1 MRKIFYLLLVFVLV
15 LFACSAGCTSSTTRS
30 SDASTPKEYVP
41 VMGTHA
47 TQVSTPVPTQTSLA
61 SDFKYSVGDVL
72 ADEDPGHQQVGWII
86 LDYRSATDE
95 YLTKLIYRNS
105 TEETWKVVPGEN
117 ATWSDR
123 VSFHESLAS
132 WTYHIDQENVKIIW
146 STPTPTATPVPTV
159 TPIRL
164 YWKFSLGDV
173 VSSSSNTN
181 SNTAW
186 VIVDYKDMTDEYYIR
201 TISRT
206 SSNEPWG
213 KVSNADP
220 PKWSGRVTINK
231 QYPYCIGH
239 VDVPSAWRTT
249 SNPTATPVST
259 TSNQDKELT
268 SAVTS
273 SRVSVGLLLMAVSR
287 DYDQG
292 DYYSMKSDGEKL
304 EQTAQTDYNKIS
316 KYRVSSDSQRLKT
329 SYLSALNNAKNIGK
343 YYKMAAS
350 EYIKGNDDK
359 GDDYLDTAIWD
370 YNPKYMVDL
379 GVVIQ
384 EMGR

>member
-1 MRKIFYLLLVFVLV
+1 MRKIFCLLLVFVLI

-72 ADEDPGHQQVGWII
+72 ADKDPGHQQAGWII

-95 YLTKLIYRNS
+95 YLVKFIYRN
-105 TEETWKVVPGEN
+105 TNEETWKVVPGED
-117 ATWSDR
+117 AIWWDR
-123 VSFHESLAS
+123 ISFHDSDDS
-132 WTYHIDQENVKIIW
+132 WYHIDRENVKIIW
-146 STPTPTATPVPTV
+146 STPTPTATPVPT
-159 TPIRL
+159 IS
-164 YWKFSLGDV
+164 YQ
-173 VSSSSNTN
+173 
-181 SNTAW
+181 
-186 VIVDYKDMTDEYYIR
+186 DE
-201 TISRT
+201 
-206 SSNEPWG
+206 
-213 KVSNADP
+213 
-220 PKWSGRVTINK
+220 
-231 QYPYCIGH
+231 
-239 VDVPSAWRTT
+239 
-249 SNPTATPVST
+249 
-259 TSNQDKELT
+259 ELT

-304 EQTAQTDYNKIS
+304 EQTAQADYNKIS

>member
-1 MRKIFYLLLVFVLV
+1 MRKIFCLLLVFVLI

-61 SDFKYSVGDVL
+61 SDYKYSVGDVL
-72 ADEDPGHQQVGWII
+72 AEEDPGHQQVGWII

-105 TEETWKVVPGEN
+105 TEETWKVVPGVN

-146 STPTPTATPVPTV
+146 STPTPTATPVPT
-159 TPIRL
+159 IS
-164 YWKFSLGDV
+164 YQ
-173 VSSSSNTN
+173 
-181 SNTAW
+181 
-186 VIVDYKDMTDEYYIR
+186 DE
-201 TISRT
+201 
-206 SSNEPWG
+206 
-213 KVSNADP
+213 
-220 PKWSGRVTINK
+220 
-231 QYPYCIGH
+231 
-239 VDVPSAWRTT
+239 
-249 SNPTATPVST
+249 
-259 TSNQDKELT
+259 ELT

-292 DYYSMKSDGEKL
+292 DYYSMKNDGEKL
-304 EQTAQTDYNKIS
+304 EQTAQSDYNKIS

>member
-1 MRKIFYLLLVFVLV
+1 MRKIFCLLLVFVLI

-72 ADEDPGHQQVGWII
+72 AEEDPGHQQVGWII

-146 STPTPTATPVPTV
+146 STPTPTATPVPT
-159 TPIRL
+159 IS
-164 YWKFSLGDV
+164 YQ
-173 VSSSSNTN
+173 
-181 SNTAW
+181 
-186 VIVDYKDMTDEYYIR
+186 DE
-201 TISRT
+201 
-206 SSNEPWG
+206 
-213 KVSNADP
+213 
-220 PKWSGRVTINK
+220 
-231 QYPYCIGH
+231 
-239 VDVPSAWRTT
+239 
-249 SNPTATPVST
+249 
-259 TSNQDKELT
+259 ELT

-304 EQTAQTDYNKIS
+304 EQTAQADYNKIS

>member
-72 ADEDPGHQQVGWII
+72 AEEDPGHQQVGWII

-159 TPIRL
+159 T
-164 YWKFSLGDV
+164 YQNGDLWIDISQSRNRV
-173 VSSSSNTN
+173 GNLVL
-181 SNTAW
+181 ALADD
-186 VIVDYKDMTDEYYIR
+186 VDNIDF
-201 TISRT
+201 
-206 SSNEPWG
+206 
-213 KVSNADP
+213 
-220 PKWSGRVTINK
+220 
-231 QYPYCIGH
+231 Q
-239 VDVPSAWRTT
+239 
-249 SNPTATPVST
+249 
-259 TSNQDKELT
+259 
-268 SAVTS
+268 
-273 SRVSVGLLLMAVSR
+273 
-287 DYDQG
+287 
-292 DYYSMKSDGEKL
+292 SMKSNGEKL
-304 EQTAQTDYNKIS
+304 EQTAQRDYNTIS
-316 KYRVSSDSQRLKT
+316 KYRVSSDYQNLKT
-329 SYLSALNNAKNIGK
+329 KYLSSLDKVKYAGK
-343 YYKMAAS
+343 YCKMAAD
-350 EYIKGNDDK
+350 EYLNGNEDK
-359 GDDYLDTAIWD
+359 STEYLYKAQDYIDSATPDLDA
-370 YNPKYMVDL
+370 
-379 GVVIQ
+379 VVK
-384 EMGR
+384 EMGW

>member
-30 SDASTPKEYVP
+30 SDASIPKEYVP

-159 TPIRL
+159 TYQNGDLWIDISQSRNRVGNL
-164 YWKFSLGDV
+164 VLALGDD
-173 VSSSSNTN
+173 
-181 SNTAW
+181 AGYL
-186 VIVDYKDMTDEYYIR
+186 DF
-201 TISRT
+201 
-206 SSNEPWG
+206 
-213 KVSNADP
+213 
-220 PKWSGRVTINK
+220 
-231 QYPYCIGH
+231 Q
-239 VDVPSAWRTT
+239 
-249 SNPTATPVST
+249 
-259 TSNQDKELT
+259 
-268 SAVTS
+268 
-273 SRVSVGLLLMAVSR
+273 
-287 DYDQG
+287 
-292 DYYSMKSDGEKL
+292 SMKSNGEKL
-304 EQTAQTDYNKIS
+304 EQTAQRDYNTIS
-316 KYRVSSDSQRLKT
+316 KYRVSSDYQNLK
-329 SYLSALNNAKNIGK
+329 SKYLSFLDKMKYAGK
-343 YYKMAAS
+343 YFKMGAD
-350 EYIKGNDDK
+350 EILKGNDDK
-359 GDDYLDTAIWD
+359 GLDYLYKAQD
-370 YNPKYMVDL
+370 YSDSAAPDL
-379 GVVIQ
+379 NVVVK
-384 EMGR
+384 EMGW

>member
-1 MRKIFYLLLVFVLV
+1 MRKIFCLLLVFVLI

-72 ADEDPGHQQVGWII
+72 AEEDPGHQQVGWII

-105 TEETWKVVPGEN
+105 TEETWKVVPGVN

-146 STPTPTATPVPTV
+146 STPTPTATPVPT
-159 TPIRL
+159 IS
-164 YWKFSLGDV
+164 YQ
-173 VSSSSNTN
+173 
-181 SNTAW
+181 
-186 VIVDYKDMTDEYYIR
+186 DE
-201 TISRT
+201 
-206 SSNEPWG
+206 
-213 KVSNADP
+213 
-220 PKWSGRVTINK
+220 
-231 QYPYCIGH
+231 
-239 VDVPSAWRTT
+239 
-249 SNPTATPVST
+249 
-259 TSNQDKELT
+259 ELT

-304 EQTAQTDYNKIS
+304 EQTAQADYNKIS